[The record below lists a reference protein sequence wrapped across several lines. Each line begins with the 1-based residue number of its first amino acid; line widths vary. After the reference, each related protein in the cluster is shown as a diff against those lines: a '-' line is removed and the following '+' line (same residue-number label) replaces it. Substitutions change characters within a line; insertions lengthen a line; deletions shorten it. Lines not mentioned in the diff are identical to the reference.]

1 MGSVVVRSCAFV
13 SRVPYVLSRNLYPLY
28 DNIVLLQV
36 ELNTNSKSSPN
47 RVLCGMPV
55 YSSFE
60 IHTPDTYG
68 RKIAPSSSD
77 VIGINNNIKL
87 QTNYALTAKLGLEY
101 PAALKEQAEGKL
113 ENAITSSVEY
123 PSGLVTVAATR
134 DRDGFTNW
142 SYVYSP
148 TFRPALDAFFFGT
161 SYTNGMVRFPSE
173 AHMRIQHGA
182 ALLIQ
187 YDFRYKASVKTC
199 FNSDEIGAKLM
210 FSEKTGFL
218 NL

>member
-1 MGSVVVRSCAFV
+1 MKKLKLLFCGFVFLSMFFLVNNAFAAAANELPIWVTSPDSIVAGGGYQFDIDTSNYFRYESSRKIIKMVTTRDNFNFSEWKKGDSLGSVVVRSCAFV

-28 DNIVLLQV
+28 DNIVFLQV

-113 ENAITSSVEY
+113 ENAITSSVE
-123 PSGLVTVAATR
+123 
-134 DRDGFTNW
+134 
-142 SYVYSP
+142 
-148 TFRPALDAFFFGT
+148 FRAGW
-161 SYTNGMVRFPSE
+161 
-173 AHMRIQHGA
+173 
-182 ALLIQ
+182 
-187 YDFRYKASVKTC
+187 
-199 FNSDEIGAKLM
+199 
-210 FSEKTGFL
+210 
-218 NL
+218 